1 MSRRVGWIAG
11 MSLLLGVG
19 LGACASGGGSVTTPL
34 AVAVSGAPN
43 GVAIREADGAVFVT
57 DDRSN
62 GILSAPDI
70 ADASA
75 AFAPFAR
82 IPAAPG
88 ERASLSQLAF
98 GPNGHVLVERF
109 GFGKSSA
116 VFDVGT
122 SGQVTLASDTNPERR
137 RLGLVVLDGG
147 TFLSSWFSKEG
158 DAPAAGGVSMITRGE
173 TPGSVKERDIVTGLG
188 KPVGL
193 AVLDDTLFISDQ
205 AANRIVKVDLLE
217 ARTASAPIEA
227 GDVFAEVDAPDL
239 LAAAPDGTLY
249 TKCGAHA
256 LCKFS
261 KRGRATVIAGDF
273 DQPRGVAVDAARK
286 RLVAV
291 DRASARDQPS
301 RVRVWPLK

>member
-1 MSRRVGWIAG
+1 MSRRVAWIAV
-11 MSLLLGVG
+11 MSLL
-19 LGACASGGGSVTTPL
+19 LGACASGGNNVTAPI
-34 AVAVSGAPN
+34 AVAVPGTPN
-43 GVAIREADGAVFVT
+43 GIAIRETDGAVFVT
-57 DDRSN
+57 DDKSN
-62 GILSAPDI
+62 GILLSLDI
-70 ADASA
+70 ADSQA

-82 IPAAPG
+82 IPAAG
-88 ERASLSQLAF
+88 DRGSLSQIVF
-98 GPNGHVLVERF
+98 GPNAHLLVARF

-122 SGQVTLASDTNPERR
+122 NGQVALASDTNPERR

-147 TFLSSWFSKEG
+147 TFLSSWFAKEG
-158 DAPAAGGVSMITRGE
+158 DAPAAGGVSMIPRGE
-173 TPGSVKERDIVTGLG
+173 PPGSVKERDIVTGLG

-227 GDVFAEVDAPDL
+227 GDVFANVDAPDL

-291 DRASARDQPS
+291 DRASSRDQAS
-301 RVRVWPLK
+301 RVRVWPIR